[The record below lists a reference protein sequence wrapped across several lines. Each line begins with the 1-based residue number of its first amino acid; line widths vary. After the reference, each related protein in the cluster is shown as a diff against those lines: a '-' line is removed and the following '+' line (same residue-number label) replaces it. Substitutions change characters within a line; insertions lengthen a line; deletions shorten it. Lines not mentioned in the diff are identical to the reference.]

1 MSEKITCVCGASI
14 SKKSVKSHEKTDKH
28 KLHDFN
34 IVLNEVSKEEESFK
48 EEKVSKE
55 PEEQKINKIE
65 IIEDI
70 KDDEEIEVDEN
81 QVNKFVSKLEE
92 YENNKMKLDDKFID
106 ILNDYKNMND
116 LQNKINKKLRELTF

>member
-1 MSEKITCVCGASI
+1 MSEKITCVCGANI

-34 IVLNEVSKEEESFK
+34 IVLNEVSKEEEESFK

-55 PEEQKINKIE
+55 PESKIE
-65 IIEDI
+65 VIEDI
-70 KDDEEIEVDEN
+70 KDEEEIEVDEN
-81 QVNKFVSKLEE
+81 QVNKFVAKLEE

-106 ILNDYKNMND
+106 ILNDYKIMND
-116 LQNKINKKLRELTF
+116 LQNKINKKLRELSF